1 MIPREL
7 LDQLRGLND
16 AVRVL
21 RRAGLDEHQR
31 ELGENR
37 VAAFRAK
44 LPTALLTHH
53 DRMARAGHESVAAVV
68 GSSCGSCH
76 LKLPVGLLAE
86 LNHPGRIAVCPQ
98 CGVFVF
104 KEMAVPVHP
113 PA

>member
-21 RRAGLDEHQR
+21 QRAGLDEHQR
-31 ELGENR
+31 ELCANR
-37 VAAFRAK
+37 VAALRAQ
-44 LPTALLTHH
+44 LPTAVLTHH
-53 DRMARAGHESVAAVV
+53 DRMTRAGHDSVAAVS
-68 GSSCGSCH
+68 GTSCGSCH

-86 LNHPGRIAVCPQ
+86 LNQPGRIAVCPH
-98 CGVFVF
+98 CGVFLF
-104 KEMAVPVHP
+104 KESAVPTQP